1 MAEQLVDA
9 LAGEFNA
16 EEFRDDYRDRV
27 MELIELKSKGKKP
40 KVTKFR
46 PRVVKDDALDKA
58 LAASLAATGKRR
70 AAGGSRG

>member
-1 MAEQLVDA
+1 MAEQLVNA
-9 LAGEFNA
+9 LSGDFNA

-27 MELIELKSKGKKP
+27 MELIEAKARGAKP
-40 KVTKFR
+40 KVRKFK
-46 PRVVKDDALDKA
+46 PRVVEDDSLDKA